1 MLLSF
6 LTILQKCVILF
17 LMITVGYVC
26 GKKEIITNQG
36 SKQITSILL
45 YIVNPCITVS
55 SLQSIIGKVNLFNL
69 LICAC
74 LSAAAIA
81 LAVLLSFVFF
91 RRTPKKKQGVLR
103 FAMCYSNSGFM
114 GIPVVEAVLGST
126 GVAYAAIFGAIFNV
140 FLWSHGYVIM
150 SGEKKIRLK
159 QIFVNPGTIGLAI
172 GLPLFAFSIKIPSI
186 IEVPAASFASLN
198 TPLAMIV
205 IGCFISRVKLR
216 ELFIDRDLYKAS
228 ALRLLLAP
236 AAVFAALLLSGFD
249 KTIATT
255 VLLLSAAPAAAN
267 TAMFAAE
274 FGGDTELGSKAV
286 ALTSIL
292 SILTMPAFS
301 ALAQQFL

>member
-6 LTILQKCVILF
+6 FTILEKCVILF
-17 LMITVGYVC
+17 LMIVVGYVC
-26 GKKEIITNQG
+26 GKKGMITNRG

-55 SLQSIIGKVNLFNL
+55 SLQSIIGAVNLYNL
-69 LICAC
+69 LVCAG

-81 LAVLLSFVFF
+81 LAVLLSYLFF
-91 RRTPKKKQGVLR
+91 RRAPAEKQGVFR
-103 FAMCYSNSGFM
+103 YAMTYSNSGFM
-114 GIPVVEAVLGST
+114 GIPLVEAVLGST
-126 GVAYAAIFGAIFNV
+126 GVAYAAIFGAVFNV
-140 FLWSHGYVIM
+140 FVWSHGYVIM

-159 QIFVNPGTIGLAI
+159 QILVNPGTIGLAI
-172 GLPLFAFSIKIPSI
+172 GLPLFAFSVKVPSI
-186 IEVPAASFASLN
+186 IEVPVASFASLN

-216 ELFIDRDLYKAS
+216 ELFIDADLYITS
-228 ALRLLLAP
+228 ALRLVLVP
-236 AAVFAALLLSGFD
+236 AAVFAALLPFGFD
-249 KTIATT
+249 KTVATT

-267 TAMFAAE
+267 TVMFAAE
-274 FGGDTELGSKAV
+274 FGGDTKLGSKAV